1 MGPNTIPEAD
11 YVVVGGGSAG
21 CVLANRLSEDPRRRV
36 VLLEAGP
43 SSDSLYSNV
52 PAGMRKAIGQASLNW
67 MYFAEPDPTL
77 GGRRVLWNSGKA
89 LGGGSAINGMV
100 YIRGDREDYDAM
112 ARAGCVG
119 WGWDDVLPYF
129 LRSERFEG
137 PPSQWHGAHGPLS
150 VAPLRALHPLAR
162 SFVKACGEI
171 GLREIGDY
179 CSGDI
184 DGAYINFATQRR
196 GRRSSA
202 AEAFLKP
209 IRRRPNLHVV
219 TGVLVDRVLFEGAR
233 AVGVRGLLNGEPLEV
248 RARGE
253 VVLSAGAVQSPAI
266 LLRSGLGPGAHLQA
280 LGIGVWRQAPEV
292 GRNLQ
297 EHPSMPNS
305 RVVNAWTYNVLRN
318 YLRLGQAG
326 LDFALRGRGLLTTCA
341 VHAQAHGRTTPDRP
355 RPDIKLQMLP
365 FWTDL
370 SVRSH
375 FLPEKPIPDPDRT
388 FGITIGVNIMDP
400 KARGE
405 IRLRSADP
413 AEKPIIDHRLYED
426 PSDLERM
433 RLGLKFA
440 SRIFAAP
447 ALARHVVRPAYPP
460 DLGQSDAD
468 WEAQIRSS
476 STVGHHPVATC
487 RMGGGDSAVV
497 DPRLRV
503 RGVERL
509 RVADASVIPVLP
521 FANTNAPAIM
531 VGEKG
536 SDLIREDAR

>member
-1 MGPNTIPEAD
+1 
-11 YVVVGGGSAG
+11 
-21 CVLANRLSEDPRRRV
+21 
-36 VLLEAGP
+36 
-43 SSDSLYSNV
+43 
-52 PAGMRKAIGQASLNW
+52 
-67 MYFAEPDPTL
+67 
-77 GGRRVLWNSGKA
+77 
-89 LGGGSAINGMV
+89 
-100 YIRGDREDYDAM
+100 
-112 ARAGCVG
+112 
-119 WGWDDVLPYF
+119 
-129 LRSERFEG
+129 
-137 PPSQWHGAHGPLS
+137 
-150 VAPLRALHPLAR
+150 
-162 SFVKACGEI
+162 
-171 GLREIGDY
+171 
-179 CSGDI
+179 
-184 DGAYINFATQRR
+184 
-196 GRRSSA
+196 
-202 AEAFLKP
+202 
-209 IRRRPNLHVV
+209 
-219 TGVLVDRVLFEGAR
+219 
-233 AVGVRGLLNGEPLEV
+233 
-248 RARGE
+248 
-253 VVLSAGAVQSPAI
+253 VLSAGAVQSPAI
-266 LLRSGLGPGAHLQA
+266 LLRSGVGPGAHLQV
-280 LGIGVWRQAPEV
+280 LGIGVRRQAPDV

-440 SRIFAAP
+440 NRIFAAP

-460 DLGQSDAD
+460 DLDQSDTD

-487 RMGGGDSAVV
+487 RMGGGEGAVV
-497 DPRLRV
+497 DPRLQV